1 MKISED
7 NLVNSLKEKLLS
19 IYVVLGAESAQIE
32 ENLDKIYNKSKM
44 ENFTD
49 KETHVIGKQT
59 EWDFLK
65 SGLDNLDLFEAKKIV
80 EIKLLEQGP
89 GVKGARALKE
99 YALEPDP
106 NILLIVI
113 GEGLDRKSY
122 SSAWVKAL
130 EEAGAL
136 ISIQPL
142 SSSAFISWIQEKGKT
157 HGVTVLKEAAL
168 LLADQTE
175 KNLMATLQEI
185 NKLSL
190 IYPNQEIDLKRMKK
204 TIANSSRFTVF
215 DFSNAFISGN
225 KKKAIRI
232 LESLKAEGAP
242 ETLVLWA
249 LSRELENL
257 FKVSQ
262 TGTARG
268 IRGPAHYLEILEKS
282 AKRIPK
288 KRILKA
294 FKEIA
299 QVDSSIKGLDFQN
312 PWLGLRELTLTF

>member
-7 NLVNSLKEKLLS
+7 NLVNSLKGKLLS

-32 ENLDKIYNKSKM
+32 ENLKKIYNKSKT
-44 ENFTD
+44 ENFSD

-59 EWDFLK
+59 EWDFLR
-65 SGLDNLDLFEAKKIV
+65 SGLDNFDLFGTKKIV

-89 GVKGARALKE
+89 GAKGARALKE
-99 YALEPDP
+99 YASEPDP

-142 SSSAFISWIQEKGKT
+142 SSSAFISWIQEKGKIN
-157 HGVTVLKEAAL
+157 GVTVLKEAAL

-185 NKLSL
+185 NKLAL
-190 IYPNQEIDLKRMKK
+190 IYPNQEIDLKRMKE
-204 TIANSSRFTVF
+204 TIANSSKFSVF

-232 LESLKAEGAP
+232 LESLKAEGTP

-268 IRGPAHYLEILEKS
+268 IRGPAH
-282 AKRIPK
+282 
-288 KRILKA
+288 
-294 FKEIA
+294 
-299 QVDSSIKGLDFQN
+299 
-312 PWLGLRELTLTF
+312 